1 MVLSI
6 SKNHSILLFL
16 KYPKMNTQSITPAQQ
31 LRVMVIGAHPDDCEI
46 CAGGTILKYQAAGA
60 VVNMVSFLN
69 GDKGHMSM
77 QPEAL
82 KARRLAETQRV
93 KEILGVSSY
102 QVIPDQSDGELVPS
116 IEMRKTMTRL
126 IRAFDPHIIFTHR
139 TCDYHADH
147 RAVGVLVQDASYLL
161 GVPLWC
167 PETPIPQN
175 KPVLFY
181 MSDAFKTPAEL
192 RPDIVVAIDAEMD
205 RSLEALCAHESQF
218 FEWLRFDRR
227 ITEEVPAS
235 LEGRKAFIG
244 KYWLNARKEL
254 DANRFRAQLTARYG
268 EQHGNRVRFAE
279 AFELSEYGYLPS
291 SEEMTNLFPF
301 LPIN

>member
-1 MVLSI
+1 MD
-6 SKNHSILLFL
+6 
-16 KYPKMNTQSITPAQQ
+16 TQHTPPAQR
-31 LRVMVIGAHPDDCEI
+31 LRVMVIGAHPDDADM
-46 CAGGTILKYQAAGA
+46 CAGGTVLKFQASGA
-60 VVNMVSFLN
+60 LVKLVSFLN

-77 QPEAL
+77 NAVAL
-82 KARRLAETQRV
+82 AARRYAETQRV
-93 KEILGVSSY
+93 KEILGVSDY
-102 QVIPDQSDGELVPS
+102 QVFSEHGDGELVPS
-116 IEMRKTMTRL
+116 IEMRKQMTRI
-126 IRAFDPHIIFTHR
+126 IREFDPHVIFTHR

-147 RAVGVLVQDASYLL
+147 RAVGVLVQDAAYLL

-192 RPDIVVAIDAEMD
+192 RPDIVVEIDAEID
-205 RSLEALCAHESQF
+205 RLLEALCAHASQF

-227 ITEEVPAS
+227 IIEEVPDT

-244 KYWLNARKEL
+244 KYWLNDRKAL
-254 DANRFRAQLTARYG
+254 DANRFRAQLTSRYG
-268 EQHGNRVRFAE
+268 EQHGDQVRFAE

-291 SEEMTNLFPF
+291 SEELTNLFPF
-301 LPIN
+301 LPNN

>member
-1 MVLSI
+1 
-6 SKNHSILLFL
+6 
-16 KYPKMNTQSITPAQQ
+16 
-31 LRVMVIGAHPDDCEI
+31 MVIGAHPDDCEI

-60 VVNMVSFLN
+60 VVKMVSFLN
-69 GDKGHMSM
+69 GDKGHISM

-82 KARRLAETQRV
+82 KARRYAETQRV
-93 KEILGVSSY
+93 KEILGVSAY
-102 QVIPDQSDGELVPS
+102 QVFPDHEDGELMPS

-126 IRAFDPHIIFTHR
+126 IRAFDPHVIFTHR

-147 RAVGVLVQDASYLL
+147 RAVGVLVQDAAYLL

-175 KPVLFY
+175 KPALFY

-235 LEGRKAFIG
+235 LEGRKAFIA
-244 KYWLNARKEL
+244 KYWINERKEL
-254 DANRFRAQLTARYG
+254 DANRFRNQLIACYG
-268 EQHGNRVRFAE
+268 ETGRTVRFAE
-279 AFELSEYGYLPS
+279 AFELSEYGHLPS
-291 SEEMTNLFPF
+291 AEELSALFPF
-301 LPIN
+301 LPTIAPMK

>member
-1 MVLSI
+1 MDSKLNLS
-6 SKNHSILLFL
+6 
-16 KYPKMNTQSITPAQQ
+16 KMI
-31 LRVMVIGAHPDDCEI
+31 RVMVIGAHPDDAEL
-46 CAGGTILKYQAAGA
+46 CAGGTVLKFQASGA
-60 VVNMVSFLN
+60 LVNLVSFLN

-77 QPEAL
+77 QPAEL
-82 KARRLAETQRV
+82 KARRHAETQRV
-93 KEILGVSSY
+93 KKVLGINDY
-102 QVIPDQSDGELVPS
+102 QVFPDQSDGELVAS
-116 IEMRKTMTRL
+116 IEMRKKMTCL
-126 IRAFDPHIIFTHR
+126 IRKFDPHVIFTHR

-147 RAVGVLVQDASYLL
+147 RAVGVLVQDAAYLL

-192 RPDIVVAIDAEMD
+192 RPDIVVDIDAEMGQL
-205 RSLEALCAHESQF
+205 LEALCEHESQF

-227 ITEEVPAS
+227 ITETVPGT

-254 DANRFRAQLTARYG
+254 DANRFRSQLTSRYG

-291 SEEMTNLFPF
+291 AEELKNLFPF
-301 LPIN
+301 LPKKHSLSPTIEH

>member
-1 MVLSI
+1 MDTQHTPLS
-6 SKNHSILLFL
+6 
-16 KYPKMNTQSITPAQQ
+16 QR
-31 LRVMVIGAHPDDCEI
+31 LRVMAIGAHPDDCEI
-46 CAGGTILKYQAAGA
+46 CAGGTILKYNAAGA
-60 VVNMVSFLN
+60 LVKMVSFLN

-77 QPEAL
+77 NSVDLA
-82 KARRLAETQRV
+82 ARRYAETQRV
-93 KEILGVSSY
+93 KEVLGVEAY
-102 QVIPDQSDGELVPS
+102 QVLPDNEDGELVPS
-116 IEMRKTMTRL
+116 IEMRKKMTRL
-126 IRAFDPHIIFTHR
+126 IREFDPHVIFTHR

-192 RPDIVVAIDAEMD
+192 KPDIVVGIDVEMD
-205 RSLEALCAHESQF
+205 KLLEALCAHESQF

-244 KYWLNARKEL
+244 KYWINDRKAL
-254 DANRFRAQLTARYG
+254 DANRFRSQLIACYG
-268 EQHGNRVRFAE
+268 EKGKTVRFAE

-291 SEEMTNLFPF
+291 SEELIKLFPF
-301 LPIN
+301 LPNKQHLKHCT

>member
-1 MVLSI
+1 
-6 SKNHSILLFL
+6 
-16 KYPKMNTQSITPAQQ
+16 MNTQHTPLAQQ
-31 LRVMVIGAHPDDCEI
+31 LRVMVIGAHPDDAEL
-46 CAGGTILKYQAAGA
+46 CAGGTVLKFQASGA
-60 VVNMVSFLN
+60 LVKLVSFLN
-69 GDKGHMSM
+69 GDKGHMLMNS
-77 QPEAL
+77 ADL
-82 KARRLAETQRV
+82 ATRRYAETQRV
-93 KEILGVSSY
+93 KEILGVSAY

-126 IRAFDPHIIFTHR
+126 IREFDPHVIFTHR

-147 RAVGVLVQDASYLL
+147 RAVGVLVQDAAYLL

-192 RPDIVVAIDAEMD
+192 RPDIVVEIDPEMD
-205 RSLEALCAHESQF
+205 RLLEALCAHESQF

-244 KYWLNARKEL
+244 KYWLNDRKAL
-254 DANRFRAQLTARYG
+254 DANRFRAQLLARYG
-268 EQHGNRVRFAE
+268 EKGKTMRFAE

-291 SEEMTNLFPF
+291 SEELMNLFPF
-301 LPIN
+301 LPDN

>member
-1 MVLSI
+1 
-6 SKNHSILLFL
+6 
-16 KYPKMNTQSITPAQQ
+16 MNTQPAPPAQR
-31 LRVMVIGAHPDDCEI
+31 LRVMLIGAHPDDCEI
-46 CAGGTILKYQAAGA
+46 CAGGTILKFQAAGA

-77 QPEAL
+77 RSDAL
-82 KARRLAETQRV
+82 KARRYAETQRV
-93 KEILGVSSY
+93 KQILGVSTY
-102 QVIPDQSDGELVPS
+102 LVLPENEDGELMPS
-116 IEMRKTMTRL
+116 IEMRKKMTRL
-126 IRAFDPHIIFTHR
+126 IREFDPHVIFTHR

-192 RPDIVVAIDAEMD
+192 RPDILVEIDAEMD
-205 RSLEALCAHESQF
+205 RLLEALCAHESQF

-227 ITEEVPAS
+227 ITEKVPDT

-244 KYWLNARKEL
+244 QYWLNARKEL
-254 DANRFRAQLTARYG
+254 DANRFRAQLIARYG
-268 EQHGNRVRFAE
+268 EKGKTARFAE
-279 AFELSEYGYLPS
+279 AFELSEYGHIPS
-291 SEEMTNLFPF
+291 SEELIKLFPF
-301 LPIN
+301 LPNTVKTP

>member
-1 MVLSI
+1 
-6 SKNHSILLFL
+6 
-16 KYPKMNTQSITPAQQ
+16 
-31 LRVMVIGAHPDDCEI
+31 MVIGAHPDDAEL
-46 CAGGTILKYQAAGA
+46 CAGGTIIKFQASGA
-60 VVNMVSFLN
+60 LVKLVSFLN

-77 QPEAL
+77 NSVDLAT
-82 KARRLAETQRV
+82 RRYAETQRV
-93 KEILGVSSY
+93 KELLGVSAY
-102 QVIPDQSDGELVPS
+102 QVITDQSDGELVPS
-116 IEMRKTMTRL
+116 IEMRKKMTRL
-126 IRAFDPHIIFTHR
+126 IREFDPHVIFTHR

-192 RPDIVVAIDAEMD
+192 RPDMVVDIDAEMD
-205 RSLEALCAHESQF
+205 QLLEALCAHESQF

-227 ITEEVPAS
+227 ITETVPDK

-254 DANRFRAQLTARYG
+254 DANRFRAQLTSRYG

-279 AFELSEYGYLPS
+279 AYELSEYGYLPS
-291 SEEMTNLFPF
+291 SEELTNRFPF
-301 LPIN
+301 LPDNPITS

>member
-1 MVLSI
+1 
-6 SKNHSILLFL
+6 
-16 KYPKMNTQSITPAQQ
+16 MNTQHTPLAQR

-46 CAGGTILKYQAAGA
+46 CAGGTILKFQAAGA

-93 KEILGVSSY
+93 KEILGVSAY
-102 QVIPDQSDGELVPS
+102 LVLPDNEDGELMPS

-126 IRAFDPHIIFTHR
+126 IRAFDPHVIFTHR

-147 RAVGVLVQDASYLL
+147 RAVGVLVQDAAYLL

-175 KPVLFY
+175 KPALFY

-192 RPDIVVAIDAEMD
+192 RPDIVVDIDAEMG

-235 LEGRKAFIG
+235 LEGRKAFIA
-244 KYWLNARKEL
+244 KYWLNERKEG
-254 DANRFRAQLTARYG
+254 DANRFRTQLIARYG
-268 EQHGNRVRFAE
+268 AHGKRVRFAE
-279 AFELSEYGYLPS
+279 AFELSEYGHLPTAKELS
-291 SEEMTNLFPF
+291 ALFPF
-301 LPIN
+301 LPTISFF

>member
-1 MVLSI
+1 MD
-6 SKNHSILLFL
+6 
-16 KYPKMNTQSITPAQQ
+16 TQHTPPAQR
-31 LRVMVIGAHPDDCEI
+31 LRIMVIGAHPDDADM
-46 CAGGTILKYQAAGA
+46 CAGGTVLKFQASGA
-60 VVNMVSFLN
+60 LVKLVSFLN

-77 QPEAL
+77 TSADL
-82 KARRLAETQRV
+82 ATRRYAETQRV
-93 KEILGVSSY
+93 KDILGVSDY
-102 QVIPDQSDGELVPS
+102 LVFPEHGDGELMPS
-116 IEMRKTMTRL
+116 IEMRKKMTRL
-126 IRAFDPHIIFTHR
+126 IREFDPHVIFTHR

-147 RAVGVLVQDASYLL
+147 RAVAVLVQDAAYLL

-192 RPDIVVAIDAEMD
+192 RPDIVVEIDAEMD
-205 RSLEALCAHESQF
+205 RLLEALCAHESQF

-227 ITEEVPAS
+227 ITETVPNT

-244 KYWLNARKEL
+244 KYWLNDRKAL
-254 DANRFRAQLTARYG
+254 DANRFRAHLASRYG
-268 EQHGNRVRFAE
+268 EQHGNKVRFAE

-291 SEEMTNLFPF
+291 SEELMNLFPF
-301 LPIN
+301 LPNKKTTP

>member
-1 MVLSI
+1 M
-6 SKNHSILLFL
+6 
-16 KYPKMNTQSITPAQQ
+16 A
-31 LRVMVIGAHPDDCEI
+31 IGAHPDDCEI
-46 CAGGTILKYQAAGA
+46 CAGGTILKFQAAGA
-60 VVNMVSFLN
+60 VVKMVSFLN

-77 QPEAL
+77 QPAAL
-82 KARRLAETQRV
+82 KARRYAETQRV
-93 KEILGVSSY
+93 KEILGVSAY
-102 QVIPDQSDGELVPS
+102 EVLAENPDGELMPS
-116 IEMRKTMTRL
+116 IEMRQKMTRL
-126 IRAFDPHIIFTHR
+126 IRAFDPHLIFTHR

-192 RPDIVVAIDAEMD
+192 RPDIVVDIDAELD

-227 ITEEVPAS
+227 ITEEVPS
-235 LEGRKAFIG
+235 FLEGCKAFIG
-244 KYWLNARKEL
+244 KYWINDRKAL
-254 DANRFRAQLTARYG
+254 DANRFRAQLIARYG
-268 EQHGNRVRFAE
+268 EHGKETRFAE
-279 AFELSEYGYLPS
+279 AFELSEYGRIPDKDDLK
-291 SEEMTNLFPF
+291 TLFPF
-301 LPIN
+301 